1 MMSQTANVM
10 TLAGN
15 SGSSLPANQ
24 PRAIEAIYAI
34 GHALLEQHRA
44 HEAVKVFRVMMRLA
58 PTDERAWL
66 GLGMCHEELD
76 QIDIASELYGVGSMV
91 AQPPSARCLSAL
103 ARTQRLLGNG
113 QVADDYY
120 AESLSVAEEQG
131 IDLGGER

>member
-1 MMSQTANVM
+1 MMFQTANVM
-10 TLAGN
+10 THAGN
-15 SGSSLPANQ
+15 EGSNVPSNQ

-34 GHALLEQHRA
+34 GHALIEQQRA

-66 GLGMCHEELD
+66 ALGMCHEAMD
-76 QIDIASELYGVGSMV
+76 QVDIASELYGVGSMV

-113 QVADDYY
+113 AVADEYY
-120 AESLSVAEEQG
+120 AESRSVADEQG
-131 IDLGGER
+131 LDLGGER